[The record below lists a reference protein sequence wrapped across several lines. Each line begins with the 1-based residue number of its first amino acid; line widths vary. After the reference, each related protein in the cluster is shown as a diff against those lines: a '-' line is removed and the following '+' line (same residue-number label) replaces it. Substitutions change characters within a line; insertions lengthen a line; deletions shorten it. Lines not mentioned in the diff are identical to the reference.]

1 MDSVRLPTALTERGS
16 PDDLQIPAMQG
27 CDVIRG
33 GSDGWQVAYHRF
45 NNKRVKRVL
54 PWALALGLA
63 RWCWAQDRPDPGK
76 GNEVFDEQ
84 CAQCHSADSEE
95 RKAGPSLQFLFAKEK
110 LESNGKPVNEA
121 NVRETIDKGG
131 KGMPAFKDTLAA
143 DDKTNLIAYLKT
155 L

>member
-1 MDSVRLPTALTERGS
+1 VTRAFPLL
-16 PDDLQIPAMQG
+16 LI
-27 CDVIRG
+27 
-33 GSDGWQVAYHRF
+33 
-45 NNKRVKRVL
+45 
-54 PWALALGLA
+54 GLA
-63 RWCWAQDRPDPGK
+63 RICAAQSKADPDK

-84 CAQCHSADSEE
+84 CAQCHSADSEN
-95 RKAGPSLQFLFAKEK
+95 RKAGPGLKFLFAKEK

-121 NVRETIDKGG
+121 NVREMIDKGG